1 MQPIFIKQI
10 SSKKMFQHEVQ
21 IRVRYGD
28 TDKMGYVYYGNYP
41 YYYEMARAE
50 AIRALGI
57 SYKQIEDS
65 GILMPVTRLNIK
77 YVQPAFYDDLLNV
90 RVTIPEMPNRG
101 ILFLYEIFNTEKVKT
116 NEGETS
122 LVFLETKS
130 NKLVRAPQILIEKL
144 SLFFQRK

>member
-1 MQPIFIKQI
+1 
-10 SSKKMFQHEVQ
+10 MFQHEVQ

>member
-1 MQPIFIKQI
+1 
-10 SSKKMFQHEVQ
+10 MFQHEVQ

-144 SLFFQRK
+144 SLFFKKLNS